1 MYETWKAC
9 YDAVRAELPE
19 LAVGVMDAGQGVWSQ
34 DRIGIDDGKFGL
46 TDELL
51 HWLRSGD
58 HLFYAFHHYGA
69 CVRALVWPTTN
80 WIQSK

>member
-1 MYETWKAC
+1 MPHVQEPPVADLRIQMYETWKAC

-19 LAVGVMDAGQGVWSQ
+19 LGVGVMDAGQGVWPNL
-34 DRIGIDDGKFGL
+34 DGKFGL

-51 HWLRSGD
+51 TWLRTGD

-69 CVRALVWPTTN
+69 LLLLL
-80 WIQSK
+80 S